1 MASDEGTGGSEGAG
15 AAHGN
20 WIAEFLIRCPGW
32 KLLMHDMAQPIALV
46 RAERVVLVNG
56 TAPLDVIAA
65 QVSAV
70 ADAIE
75 HPERPH
81 PDVLVIEEA

>member
-1 MASDEGTGGSEGAG
+1 MASEQGTGGSEGAG

-20 WIAEFLIRCPGW
+20 FIAEFLRRCPGW
-32 KLLMHDMAQPIALV
+32 KLLMHDMRQPIALV
-46 RAERVVLVNG
+46 RAERVVLVDG

-65 QVSAV
+65 QVAKV

-81 PDVLVIEEA
+81 PGVVVIEEA

>member
-1 MASDEGTGGSEGAG
+1 MVGEQGTGGSESTGT
-15 AAHGN
+15 AHGN

-32 KLLMHDMAQPIALV
+32 KLLMHDMSQPIALV